1 MSLILRYL
9 GVLFAFY
16 SFIMFIMYLYNK
28 FVVLSNISFPFTTL
42 GFFILG
48 IVLYVLSAVFQKDVE
63 VDEDGHAKPRRM

>member
-16 SFIMFIMYLYNK
+16 SFLMLVMYLYNK
-28 FVVLSNISFPFTTL
+28 FVVLSNISFPFTAL

-48 IVLYVLSAVFQKDVE
+48 IILYVLSAAFDKNVE